1 MKEDILWT
9 FPVTVIDIEVFFS
22 EQDANRE
29 QVKSLLPLLLISVG
43 AGLSPKTVT
52 VIAIASSLADVAQ
65 GKNLR
70 GKHALTKADGCN
82 DLATSPSCPPFSS
95 SLILL

>member
-1 MKEDILWT
+1 MKEDILWILLEI
-9 FPVTVIDIEVFFS
+9 VIHIAVFFS
-22 EQDANRE
+22 KQDANRE
-29 QVKSLLPLLLISVG
+29 QVKSVLPLLLISVG

-70 GKHALTKADGCN
+70 SKHGLAKADGCN
-82 DLATSPSCPPFSS
+82 DLSTNPSCPPFSS
-95 SLILL
+95 SLLLL